1 MQRVLLVE
9 DDERLGQQVVGT
21 LAASGLD
28 PVWVKRGD
36 EALEHDFGDYA
47 LVILDLMLPGAHGF
61 DVLKT
66 LRLKYQDIPVL
77 ILSARQDSSDKVRG
91 FELGA
96 DDCLTKP
103 FGPDELR
110 TRVRAR
116 LRRPAIGGP
125 AGAVEVGDLRIDIGA
140 RSVVVAGQA
149 IELTRAEFEILAAL
163 ARRPGSAVSRRSLAE
178 AALDVE
184 GQGDDRV
191 LDVHLSRIRRKLGP
205 SADAVATVWGVG
217 YRLKVERVPR

>member
-9 DDERLGQQVVGT
+9 DDERLGQQVVAT

-61 DVLKT
+61 DILKT
-66 LRLKYQDIPVL
+66 LRLKHQDTPVL
-77 ILSARQDSSDKVRG
+77 VLSARQDSQDKVRG

-96 DDCLTKP
+96 DDYLTKP
-103 FGPDELR
+103 FWPDELR
-110 TRVRAR
+110 ARVRAR
-116 LRRPAIGGP
+116 LRRPAISGP
-125 AGAVEVGDLRIDIGA
+125 AAAVEVGDLRIDIGA
-140 RSVVVAGQA
+140 RSVAVAGQS
-149 IELTRAEFEILAAL
+149 IDLTRAEFEILAAL

-178 AALDVE
+178 AALEAE
-184 GQGDDRV
+184 GLSDDRV
-191 LDVHLSRIRRKLGP
+191 LDVHLSRIRRKLGA
-205 SADAVATVWGVG
+205 SADAVSTVWGVG
-217 YRLKVERVPR
+217 YRLKVPR